1 MDTQN
6 TPIHIRLWNRHFW
19 RLALANLFLVM
30 SVYML
35 IPTLPLHLYTH
46 GYTNSQLGWVM
57 LCFSLGMFIFGVF
70 SGYLV
75 QRFRR
80 NVVCILSILC
90 MTACT
95 GFLYYLGSLKDNNI
109 DFNLLLVLRL
119 VQGAFYGL
127 AQMVLLGT
135 LIIDTVEA
143 SHRTEANYSVTW
155 FGRFA
160 LALGSL
166 VALIIYHQLNDGI
179 VLLGSCFCSIA
190 AMLLVKSVNFP
201 FRAPEETIRV
211 FSLDRFILKQGGWLS
226 VTLVSSTAL
235 IGLML
240 SISFSANFFYLL
252 MFGFVLALL
261 AERFAFANA
270 DLKSEGVTGLLLI
283 GVAMLLM
290 LTRTQNIVNL
300 ITPTFMGLGIGLI
313 GSRFLLFF
321 IKLSKHCQRGTSQ
334 ATFLLSWEFGLG
346 LGLFIGYS
354 LLNQNKDLILEV
366 GIVLTVFTLLIYHF
380 YVHSW
385 YVKHRNR

>member
-1 MDTQN
+1 M
-6 TPIHIRLWNRHFW
+6 
-19 RLALANLFLVM
+19 
-30 SVYML
+30 
-35 IPTLPLHLYTH
+35 
-46 GYTNSQLGWVM
+46 
-57 LCFSLGMFIFGVF
+57 
-70 SGYLV
+70 
-75 QRFRR
+75 
-80 NVVCILSILC
+80 
-90 MTACT
+90 
-95 GFLYYLGSLKDNNI
+95 
-109 DFNLLLVLRL
+109 
-119 VQGAFYGL
+119 
-127 AQMVLLGT
+127 
-135 LIIDTVEA
+135 
-143 SHRTEANYSVTW
+143 
-155 FGRFA
+155 
-160 LALGSL
+160 
-166 VALIIYHQLNDGI
+166 
-179 VLLGSCFCSIA
+179 
-190 AMLLVKSVNFP
+190 KSVNFP

-334 ATFLLSWEFGLG
+334 TTFLLSWEFGLG